1 MLDVVR
7 VKALR
12 LAVAQE
18 GSVDDADRREMVEQ
32 IAARSERSMIEVTKC
47 PRPNATSTKIWRRGV
62 AIHAHA
68 QSLRGTLGL
77 ALGAKR

>member
-18 GSVDDADRREMVEQ
+18 GSFDDADRREMVEQ
-32 IAARSERSMIEVTKC
+32 IAARLRRNMI
-47 PRPNATSTKIWRRGV
+47 
-62 AIHAHA
+62 
-68 QSLRGTLGL
+68 
-77 ALGAKR
+77 